1 MTILLREAQ
10 NLLGQLLRLDA
21 PCVQEFGESYK
32 WLLYGDDDTVFFP
45 EAALQLLA
53 GFDPDL
59 PYAITDNMW
68 FEESL
73 VAQPPF
79 RHPAAGAP
87 RCLPCH
93 FADSPHALRMF
104 TGMQIFHNL
113 NPLS

>member
-10 NLLGQLLRLDA
+10 NLLGKLLRLNA

-45 EAALQLLA
+45 EAARQLLA
-53 GFDPDL
+53 RFDPDL

-93 FADSPHALRMF
+93 FVDNPRALRMF
-104 TGMQIFHNL
+104 TGA
-113 NPLS
+113 